1 MKLIDTIR
9 RAGRSLRS
17 AKVRTLLTSLAIGV
31 GAFTIT
37 LSLAAGEGGRGYT
50 DKIVSANSDVREVV
64 VTQKQPEAS
73 SAPREYD
80 PTASI
85 QSQGGG
91 AGPLGGGADIAFLT
105 STDIETL
112 GQLEYVEEVV
122 PNYSPNIT
130 YIASGTS
137 SERYVVDSL
146 SSYTPGL
153 AFEYAAGSVDPSVG
167 LSDTDIVL
175 SEDYAKA
182 LFENPLDAIG
192 KQVELRVDALA
203 SLSTNPQFKLVP
215 FTVKAVSSASGLAF
229 RAQSSQLVSTDA
241 AKDLYEYVNA
251 GTRQYGRFLLAS
263 VRITDA
269 SRAESVKEE
278 AIAKGYEAQ
287 TSADI
292 LGTVNTFINVLQAI
306 LIGFGALAVLTS
318 VFGIIN
324 TQYISVLERTQ
335 QIGLMKALGMRRRDV
350 GRLFKLEA
358 AWIGFLGGA
367 IGSGLAVIAGSIANP
382 IISDALS
389 LDGIY
394 LLSFNPVAVA
404 GVVIGLIVVAIVS
417 GIFPARK
424 ASKLDPIEA
433 LRTE

>member
-9 RAGRSLRS
+9 RAGRSLKS
-17 AKVRTLLTSLAIGV
+17 AKARTLLTSLAIGV

-50 DKIVSANSDVREVV
+50 DKIVSANSDVKEVV

-73 SAPREYD
+73 AGPRKFDE
-80 PTASI
+80 TAVV

-91 AGPLGGGADIAFLT
+91 TGPFTGGGDVAFLT
-105 STDIETL
+105 TSDIDSIEK
-112 GQLEYVEEVV
+112 LEFVTEVV
-122 PNYSPNIT
+122 PNYAPNIT
-130 YIASGTS
+130 YIIAEDSD
-137 SERYVVDSL
+137 RYVVDSL
-146 SSYTPGL
+146 STYTPGL
-153 AFEYAAGSVDPSVG
+153 AVEYAAGSVDPAIG
-167 LSDTDIVL
+167 LTDSEIVL
-175 SEDYAKA
+175 SEDYAEA
-182 LFENPLDAIG
+182 LFGGAQSAVG
-192 KQVELRVDALA
+192 KTVNLRVDALA
-203 SLSTNPQFKLVP
+203 SLSTNPQFKLVE
-215 FTVKAVSSASGLAF
+215 FTVKAVSSESGLAF
-229 RAQSSQLVSTDA
+229 RAQGSQLVSTDA
-241 AKDLYEYVNA
+241 ARSLYEYINA

-269 SRAESVKEE
+269 NKAESVKESL
-278 AIAKGYEAQ
+278 IAKGYEAQ

-318 VFGIIN
+318 IFGIIN

-382 IISDALS
+382 IISDALN
-389 LDGIY
+389 LDGVY
-394 LLSFNPVAVA
+394 LLSFNPIAVT
-404 GVVIGLIVVAIVS
+404 GVIIGLIIVAVVS